1 MKKKEFRNL
10 TGTEKA
16 AIFILSLDDDRAMK
30 ILSMLREDEI
40 QVISQAMASMG
51 PVSSDIVQEVFVDF
65 SNRIASAGAVV
76 GSVDKTEKF
85 LSKVL
90 SGEKLEVLMRDIHG
104 PVGKNIWDKISHINE
119 EVLANYLKNE
129 NSQAISVILSKIK
142 PENAAKV
149 LKLLPED
156 LVKDVITRMLSI
168 DSFPKEILEDVEQ
181 TLRSEFMTNYA
192 DMSANNNYS
201 VMAKIFNYFEKEYE
215 EKMFTAL
222 ENIDSEATAKVKK
235 LMFRFDDIE
244 KIPRQGI
251 EILSKRIDRDALP
264 MALKGASD
272 SLKQKFF
279 DCMSQRALKLMKEE
293 MDNMGPV
300 RVKDVEEAQNGILEI
315 AKQLIDSGEIFMA
328 GTGGDTFIE

>member
-10 TGTEKA
+10 TGIEKA
-16 AIFILSLDDDRAMK
+16 AIFILSLDDERAMK

-40 QVISQAMASMG
+40 QVISQTMASIG
-51 PVSSDIVQEVFVDF
+51 PVGSDIVQELFVDF

-76 GSVDKTEKF
+76 GSIDKTERF

-104 PVGKNIWDKISHINE
+104 PVGKTIWDKISHINE
-119 EVLANYLKNE
+119 EVLANYLRNE

-142 PENAAKV
+142 PEHSARV
-149 LKLLPED
+149 LRLMPDE
-156 LVKDVITRMLSI
+156 LVQDVISRMLSI

-181 TLRSEFMTNYA
+181 TLRSEFMNNYA
-192 DMSANNNYS
+192 DISGNNNYAI
-201 VMAKIFNYFEKEYE
+201 MAKIFNYFEKEYE

-222 ENIDSEATAKVKK
+222 DAIDSEATEKVKK

-244 KIPRQGI
+244 KIPLQGI
-251 EILSKRIDRDALP
+251 EILSKRINRDSLP

-293 MDNMGPV
+293 MENMGPV
-300 RVKDVEEAQNGILEI
+300 RVKDVEEAQNGILEV
-315 AKQLIDSGEIFMA
+315 AKQLIEDGEIFMQ
-328 GTGGDTFIE
+328 GSGGDSFIE